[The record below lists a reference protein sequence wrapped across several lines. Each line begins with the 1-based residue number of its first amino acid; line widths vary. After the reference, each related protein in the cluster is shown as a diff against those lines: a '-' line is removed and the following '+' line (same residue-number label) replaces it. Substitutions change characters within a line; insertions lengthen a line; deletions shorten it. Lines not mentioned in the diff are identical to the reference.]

1 MDKLIETVAEVEAN
15 KAANHSNWYYER
27 IFNGEAGVSRVATM
41 ALGYAGDLRILL
53 TALLIHHTQ
62 TSGKSSQ
69 ELQEY
74 YLAQTEL
81 MEALA
86 GCVEETAK
94 KQASAP
100 KKV

>member
-1 MDKLIETVAEVEAN
+1 MDPLIETVAEVEAN
-15 KAANHSNWYYER
+15 KSTNHSQWHYER
-27 IFNGEAGVSRVATM
+27 VFNGEAGVARVASM
-41 ALGYAGDLRILL
+41 ALGYAGDLRVAL

-62 TSGKSSQ
+62 TSNKSSQ

-74 YLAQTEL
+74 RLAQTEL
-81 MEALA
+81 LDFLT

>member
-1 MDKLIETVAEVEAN
+1 MDNLIETVAEVEAN
-15 KAANHSNWYYER
+15 KANNHSEWHFER

-41 ALGYAGDLRILL
+41 ALGYAGDLRVLL

-62 TSGKSSQ
+62 TSNKSSQ

-74 YLAQTEL
+74 RLAQTEL
-81 MEALA
+81 LDALA
-86 GCVEETAK
+86 DCVQETAK